1 MVRDGQKCR
10 VCDSCIHTDS
20 KRKHGSRTFAVEEST
35 FWTYSD
41 GKTIPSVKFH
51 QICSPECLAEWAKTS
66 ETSAP
71 PDDLNCWVNG
81 RKQLLVE
88 G

>member
-1 MVRDGQKCR
+1 MVSEGQKCKQ
-10 VCDSCIHTDS
+10 CKTCIHTAT
-20 KRKHGSRTFAVEEST
+20 KRKHGHRTFVVHEST
-35 FWTYSD
+35 FWKYSD

-66 ETSAP
+66 EPPTP
-71 PDDLNCWVNG
+71 PDDLDCWVDG
-81 RKQLLVE
+81 QRLLVVE